1 MTLFLWRTDEHMG
14 MAACGK
20 GGITGASAAV
30 WLFNPF
36 DPLCLLL
43 CPDMWIQASPHVVPM
58 SGFRHDASLSQEH
71 APSGVLR
78 LTQCSTRSS
87 LVVTLSVLPT
97 SHLSFPTCH
106 RMVSLSSRAVRTERR
121 GLEALTWAQLPG
133 AVFSADLALGPQ
145 ESPGMAARPCICPSP
160 GTGGD
165 AGLEGGP
172 GPLLSTEWVMVA
184 EARLVM
190 KLQPGWHLQA
200 SLHFVLR
207 SPGRC
212 QEWLR
217 DWTRLLHVC

>member
-1 MTLFLWRTDEHMG
+1 MNTWEWLHVGRAELLGRF
-14 MAACGK
+14 
-20 GGITGASAAV
+20 AAV
-30 WLFNPF
+30 WLFNPS

-43 CPDMWIQASPHVVPM
+43 CPDVWIQASHVVPM
-58 SGFRHDASLSQEH
+58 SGFHHDASLSQEH

-78 LTQCSTRSS
+78 LAQCSTRSS
-87 LVVTLSVLPT
+87 LVVPLPVLPT

-106 RMVSLSSRAVRTERR
+106 RMVSLSSRAMRTERR
-121 GLEALTWAQLPG
+121 GLDTLTWAQLPG

-145 ESPGMAARPCICPSP
+145 ESPGMAARPCSCPSP

-172 GPLLSTEWVMVA
+172 QATAEHPEWVMDA

-200 SLHFVLR
+200 SLRFVLR

-212 QEWLR
+212 QEWLT
-217 DWTRLLHVC
+217 DWTRLLHVS